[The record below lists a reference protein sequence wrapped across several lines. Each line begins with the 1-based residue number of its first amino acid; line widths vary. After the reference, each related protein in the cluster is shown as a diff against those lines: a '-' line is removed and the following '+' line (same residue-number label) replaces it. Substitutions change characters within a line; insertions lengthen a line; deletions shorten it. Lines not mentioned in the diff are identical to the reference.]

1 MVSHYTNHKEVKMLT
16 TTKSMRLHIGLYGR
30 TNVGKSS
37 FLNMIT
43 GQDISITS
51 PIAGTTTDIV
61 EKAMELLPVGP
72 VLFIDTGGID
82 DSSELSEKRIAKT
95 EKVFDRTDIGVI
107 VTDNLQWSE
116 WEEKIFQKL
125 KLKNI
130 PTIIIINKA
139 DLLPSEIDLSFYT
152 SKTENILLCRS
163 NADINREKY
172 VLGFKELILKL
183 CPEEFITPP
192 PMLGDLVKKED
203 LIILIVPI
211 DSQAPK
217 GRLILPQV
225 QAIRD
230 GLDHNL
236 NVIITK
242 ENTYSEL
249 QKKLAVKPALIVCD
263 SQIVDLMVKE
273 TPPDIMCTTFSILMA
288 RLKGDLPYLIK
299 STEALDRLE
308 NGDKVLIAESC
319 THHPLKDDIGRIKIP
334 KWIKESLNKNVE
346 IEVTAGRDF
355 PEDLSAYKII
365 IHCGSCM
372 HGRKEMLSRIERA
385 KSFKVPITNYGLC
398 ISRLKGVLE
407 KVTEPFRN
415 IV

>member
-1 MVSHYTNHKEVKMLT
+1 MLT

-37 FLNMIT
+37 FLNLIT

-95 EKVFDRTDIGVI
+95 EKAFERTDIGVI
-107 VTDNLQWSE
+107 ITDNLNWGE

-125 KLKNI
+125 NSKKI
-130 PTIIIINKA
+130 PVIIIINKA
-139 DLLPSEIDLSFYT
+139 DLLPEGIDLSFYK
-152 SKTENILLCRS
+152 SKTENILLCS
-163 NADINREKY
+163 ANSAVNREKY
-172 VLGFKELILKL
+172 ISGFKELVLKL
-183 CPEEFITPP
+183 CPEEFLNPP
-192 PMLGDLVKKED
+192 PMLGDLAKPGELV
-203 LIILIVPI
+203 ILIVPI
-211 DSQAPK
+211 DTQAPK

-230 GLDHNL
+230 GLDYNL
-236 NVIITK
+236 NVTITK

-249 QKKLAVKPALIVCD
+249 VEKLAVKPALVVCD
-263 SQIVDLMVKE
+263 SQVVDIMVNKTPKE
-273 TPPDIMCTTFSILMA
+273 VMCTTFSILMA

-334 KWIKESLNKNVE
+334 KWIKESLDKNVK
-346 IEVTAGRDF
+346 IEVCAGKDF
-355 PEDLSAYKII
+355 PEDLSPYKII

-372 HGRKEMLSRIERA
+372 LGRREMLSRIERA
-385 KSFKVPITNYGLC
+385 RSFNVPLTNYGLC
-398 ISRLKGVLE
+398 ISRLKGVLQR
-407 KVTEPFRN
+407 VTEPFRN